1 MELPIEIQKLIH
13 EFAMP
18 LTNPYWRKGTDL
30 AYLFTIDPELRLDIF
45 VNEMI
50 QSKNQS
56 LVKCIQAN
64 LDSTKLRIDCP
75 GGFFIPFS
83 IKEINYL
90 VKRIIDFWEE
100 NNIYYPKKT
109 LLIALQNRQIYTND

>member
-1 MELPIEIQKLIH
+1 MEFPIEIQKLIH
-13 EFAMP
+13 EFAKP
-18 LTNPYWRKGTDL
+18 LTNPYWKKGTYI
-30 AYLFTIDPELRLDIF
+30 AYLFSTDPELRLDIY

-64 LDSTKLRIDCP
+64 IDSTKLRIDCP

-83 IKEINYL
+83 IKEMKKI
-90 VKRIIDFWEE
+90 VKIIIDLWEE
-100 NNIYYPKKT
+100 NHIYYPKKT
-109 LLIALQNRQIYTND
+109 LLIALQNSHIYTND

>member
-50 QSKNQS
+50 QSNSNTVVLAVRDQMLSELNLVCS
-56 LVKCIQAN
+56 LAN
-64 LDSTKLRIDCP
+64 CDPD
-75 GGFFIPFS
+75 
-83 IKEINYL
+83 
-90 VKRIIDFWEE
+90 
-100 NNIYYPKKT
+100 
-109 LLIALQNRQIYTND
+109 